1 MRFAWLQKQSENAV
15 SDEQNTPNRL
25 TYIAYNAVWWIPI
38 LLVLIGV
45 IDPAAGFIS
54 FTIITVLRLV
64 ANLYRNNV
72 MDPEQAVTF
81 PFRM

>member
-15 SDEQNTPNRL
+15 SGEQSTSNRL

-81 PFRM
+81 PFRA